1 MLRITSLL
9 FGARASPRLCASLA
23 QVFRLEKICG
33 PEELAVGTARRG
45 TQTEAGWCY
54 SKTIGSNVFMTTAW
68 YWHLRYKDV
77 PIVYVIFISW
87 SLALITFVVF
97 AGFSYLYLQE
107 PITLSQGFGFA
118 LIATGAF
125 FVFHTW

>member
-54 SKTIGSNVFMTTAW
+54 SKAIGSNVFMTTAW

>member
-1 MLRITSLL
+1 MPFLSPYLTPIVLL
-9 FGARASPRLCASLA
+9 
-23 QVFRLEKICG
+23 
-33 PEELAVGTARRG
+33 
-45 TQTEAGWCY
+45 
-54 SKTIGSNVFMTTAW
+54 IGSNVFMTTAW

-107 PITLSQGFGFA
+107 PIILSQGFGFA
-118 LIATGAF
+118 LIAAGAF